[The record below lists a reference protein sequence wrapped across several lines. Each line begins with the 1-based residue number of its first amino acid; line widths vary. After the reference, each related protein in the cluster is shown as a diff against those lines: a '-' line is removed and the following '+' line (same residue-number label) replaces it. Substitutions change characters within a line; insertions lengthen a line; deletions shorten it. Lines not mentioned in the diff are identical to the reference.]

1 MSGVTVNCCR
11 GGLWRQ
17 RRSVAA
23 EKVCGAERVC
33 GAEKLCGA
41 EKVCGTEGC
50 QGLYMSVQNGRYKTD
65 AGAV

>member
-23 EKVCGAERVC
+23 EKVC